1 MRKAKNW
8 LVEVSVPPL
17 DTVLKPTERTTVRQW
32 FTFTASKSFIKA
44 DLYHIEITDWDMIL
58 KADVVWR
65 DNLIEFISAFDE

>member
-1 MRKAKNW
+1 MRKAKSL

-17 DTVLKPTERTTVRQW
+17 DAVLEPTERTTERQW
-32 FTFTASKSFIKA
+32 FTFTISRSFINV